1 MIKDF
6 ISGIQVNETPEE
18 IEAVQPFLKILVEDY
33 NYPKNLIRSNLNIES
48 KLALLTQKK
57 NIQ

>member
-6 ISGIQVNETPEE
+6 VSGIQVNETPEE

-33 NYPKNLIRSNLNIES
+33 NKHIDIDL
-48 KLALLTQKK
+48 
-57 NIQ
+57 